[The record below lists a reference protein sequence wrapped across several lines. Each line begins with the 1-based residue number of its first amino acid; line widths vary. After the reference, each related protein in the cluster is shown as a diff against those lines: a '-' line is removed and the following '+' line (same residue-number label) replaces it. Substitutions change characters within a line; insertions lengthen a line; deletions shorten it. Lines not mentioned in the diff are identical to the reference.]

1 MSHRGAARKT
11 SNTQWDKSLEH
22 AELRHGSRRKANKS
36 TWNWIAGSHSP
47 GSTFPNPNTDI
58 HCYWVILLNN
68 NRGGTIW
75 NNICVVMTKETMDLS
90 DPRVNYNPQ
99 IHIRGLLIQT
109 TLGQRAYRGDLSAG
123 RLDLILSLASRLP
136 FLSFQGRSAVGRF
149 RAF

>member
-1 MSHRGAARKT
+1 
-11 SNTQWDKSLEH
+11 
-22 AELRHGSRRKANKS
+22 
-36 TWNWIAGSHSP
+36 
-47 GSTFPNPNTDI
+47 
-58 HCYWVILLNN
+58 
-68 NRGGTIW
+68 
-75 NNICVVMTKETMDLS
+75 MTKETMDLS